1 MPKNY
6 RALTKLRKQQF
17 ERVEQELAVVN
28 GKLQSLLAQKEVLRA
43 DERAMAIPASGMGRA
58 LGAILNQ
65 KRAIQSALEMLQ
77 QQIEVTKQHKY
88 ALESSLKE
96 AHVAYEQAKSIEL
109 QVIQS
114 VIMKRKRAE
123 QGLLDEIASQRF
135 WRDRNGEKKEQ
146 M

>member
-1 MPKNY
+1 VPKNY

-28 GKLQSLLAQKEVLRA
+28 GKLQSLLAQKEALRA
-43 DERAMAIPASGMGRA
+43 DERAMTIPASGMGRA

-88 ALESSLKE
+88 ALETSLKE
-96 AHVAYEQAKSIEL
+96 AHVAYEQAKSIES
-109 QVIQS
+109 QVIQR

-135 WRDRNGEKKEQ
+135 WRDRNGEKKEP

>member
-28 GKLQSLLAQKEVLRA
+28 GKLQKLLAQKEALRA
-43 DERAMAIPASGMGRA
+43 DERAMEIPTAGMGRA

-65 KRAIQSALEMLQ
+65 KRAIQSELERLQ
-77 QQIEVTKQHKY
+77 EQIELTQQHKY
-88 ALESSLKE
+88 VLEASLKE
-96 AHVAYEQAKSIEL
+96 AHIAYEQAKSIES
-109 QVIQS
+109 QVIQR
-114 VIMKRKRAE
+114 VIMKQKRAE